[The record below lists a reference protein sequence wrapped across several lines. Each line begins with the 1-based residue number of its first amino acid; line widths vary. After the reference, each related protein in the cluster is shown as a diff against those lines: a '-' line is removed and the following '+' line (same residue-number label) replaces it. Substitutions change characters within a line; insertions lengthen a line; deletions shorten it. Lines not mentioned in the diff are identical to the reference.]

1 MGCLFVLLAGVFPRL
16 ALLIVWIARPAM
28 VNAAFTRGSGRC
40 SACSSC
46 RSRP

>member
-1 MGCLFVLLAGVFPRL
+1 MGCLFVLMAGVFPRL

-28 VNAAFTRGSGRC
+28 VNAAFS
-40 SACSSC
+40 SWIWPLLVCSSC